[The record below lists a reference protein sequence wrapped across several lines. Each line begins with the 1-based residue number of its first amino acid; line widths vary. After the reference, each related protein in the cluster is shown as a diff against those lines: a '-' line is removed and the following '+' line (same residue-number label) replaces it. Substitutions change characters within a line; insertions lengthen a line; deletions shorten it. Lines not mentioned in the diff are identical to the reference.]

1 MSVLEQKKREEGD
14 EHVRQAEKHLKTSPL
29 KFKFSPDWDPAGDEF
44 SKAATCYKVAKNYEE
59 SKVFTVHCK
68 KRLSIFPSP
77 AGVSLTKLSLAGINL
92 IIHGQGEF
100 SK

>member
-44 SKAATCYKVAKNYEE
+44 SKAATCYKVAKDYEE
-59 SKVFTVHCK
+59 SKVYERYCLMK
-68 KRLSIFPSP
+68 KKVGRNWHQSIHFD
-77 AGVSLTKLSLAGINL
+77 KLSCRQVSFFGP
-92 IIHGQGEF
+92 
-100 SK
+100 